1 VISRLLACL
10 ALFAAFGMVPVQ
22 AAPVQREPV
31 TAPTIAPE
39 KKVEWTEADY
49 KSARD
54 RDDER
59 QKTWDRKMKA
69 LTGSICTGC

>member
-1 VISRLLACL
+1 VISRLVCCL
-10 ALFAAFGMVPVQ
+10 ALFVALGMVPAQ
-22 AAPVQREPV
+22 AAPAQREPAA
-31 TAPTIAPE
+31 APTVAPE
-39 KKVEWTEADY
+39 KKAEWSEADY
-49 KSARD
+49 KTARE